1 MYTIV
6 LLFEGVGAEALAL
19 QIAESN
25 CECSV
30 VGEPSRGKGEQLT
43 AIETSLGR
51 QSLHS
56 RRPSQILLLEPRG
69 LSRIQSAA
77 YIGVSPALFDEMVA
91 DGRMPQP
98 KKVNSR
104 IVWDR
109 KRLDEC
115 FEALPD
121 KEDRNPWD
129 DEDAA

>member
-1 MYTIV
+1 M
-6 LLFEGVGAEALAL
+6 
-19 QIAESN
+19 
-25 CECSV
+25 V
-30 VGEPSRGKGEQLT
+30 V
-43 AIETSLGR
+43 
-51 QSLHS
+51 
-56 RRPSQILLLEPRG
+56 
-69 LSRIQSAA
+69 
-77 YIGVSPALFDEMVA
+77 